1 VLVGPAPGTRSAAG
15 ALALQCGFGHPHH
28 LFGDAVRLMLQR
40 IVDLSDCELSLEER
54 GSRFESAWP
63 VGRKQR
69 DLAEI
74 P

>member
-1 VLVGPAPGTRSAAG
+1 
-15 ALALQCGFGHPHH
+15 
-28 LFGDAVRLMLQR
+28 MLQR

-54 GSRFESAWP
+54 SSRFESAWP

>member
-1 VLVGPAPGTRSAAG
+1 V
-15 ALALQCGFGHPHH
+15 QCGFGHAHH

-40 IVDLSDCELSLEER
+40 IIDLSDGELPLEER
-54 GSRFESAWP
+54 GSRFWSAWP

-69 DLAEI
+69 ELAEI